1 MEPVTK
7 EMFQEWITSPVTKKV
22 FSVLKA
28 EREQLKEG
36 LVNGNYES
44 EAAVKGTCRAIAN
57 FITIEYED
65 LDVNPSK

>member
-22 FSVLKA
+22 FSILKA

-36 LVNGNYES
+36 LVYDNYES
-44 EAAVKGTCRAIAN
+44 EEVVKGTCRAIAS